1 MSTLTIMT
9 QILTNYE
16 KAGNHVTAVDI
27 WLFVCLIM
35 VFFALMEYALAYTLS
50 HYYDSVA
57 DSFKFKTR
65 HTQTNNSLNHRDKV
79 LANCASAPSILTR
92 SAPNNNK
99 TKGNLMSNSTNPSS
113 KSKHLQPELTTND
126 EHKPKARPTGDDAL
140 TPIDIDQPLSSPERC
155 HEPTTKIDLLS
166 VPVDSLGRSA
176 SGTSQQSTELLTSGD
191 EFEDE
196 MISQT
201 KHNKDDKL
209 VAELQN
215 QMNASEERMYDALS
229 TLARAVRETGN
240 EFDQDLR
247 ILSERQPDSL
257 ALMEPDE
264 FEQFQQRL
272 RSRQRMLNELE
283 KMKNRYEARDGGG
296 GGGHSDED
304 DEGPWARRQAWMRN
318 YCSHNGHSKLSKV
331 DFLSRYIFPIA
342 FVLFVIV
349 YWIVLIYHKLT
360 S

>member
-57 DSFKFKTR
+57 DSLKFKTK
-65 HTQTNNSLNHRDKV
+65 HTQTNV
-79 LANCASAPSILTR
+79 LANCASAPSILARAPPNNTKR
-92 SAPNNNK
+92 TLLGNSNTPSAPAR
-99 TKGNLMSNSTNPSS
+99 LMP
-113 KSKHLQPELTTND
+113 PEL
-126 EHKPKARPTGDDAL
+126 HKGRSSP
-140 TPIDIDQPLSSPERC
+140 TPIDIDRPLSSPAQEQ
-155 HEPTTKIDLLS
+155 PVTKIDLLP
-166 VPVDSLGRSA
+166 VPVGSLGRCSA

-196 MISQT
+196 EINNN
-201 KHNKDDKL
+201 NKEGKL

-215 QMNASEERMYDALS
+215 RLNASEEKMADALS
-229 TLARAVRETGN
+229 ALARAVRDTGH
-240 EFDQDLR
+240 ELDHELG
-247 ILSERQPDSL
+247 ILSERQPATL
-257 ALMEPDE
+257 ASMEPGE
-264 FEQFQQRL
+264 FEQLQQRL
-272 RSRQRMLNELE
+272 RSRQRMLSELE
-283 KMKNRYEARDGGG
+283 KMKKKYERRGGG
-296 GGGHSDED
+296 DSDDDDDDGHK
-304 DEGPWARRQAWMRN
+304 GRRRSWMQGN
-318 YCSHNGHSKLSKV
+318 CSHNGHSKLSKV
-331 DFLSRYIFPIA
+331 DYLSRYIFPIA